1 MTTSQE
7 HPVVPREPKIKNWVK
22 EPVIE
27 MNAFCRKSSST
38 FGITL
43 NIEKKGWNYKYIDS
57 ETSLTQ

>member
-1 MTTSQE
+1 MTTNQE
-7 HPVVPREPKIKNWVK
+7 NPVDPRESKIKKWVK

-43 NIEKKGWNYKYIDS
+43 NI
-57 ETSLTQ
+57 